1 MHIPAADAL
10 IRALV
15 LVAVLGVA
23 VAEAQNPWGPVG
35 GPAARPAPDAPTQAP
50 APPPAPTLS
59 EGGKT
64 PGFMRPF
71 VDRIAAAQRTLN
83 RTISRE
89 MREISQSGSARALLV
104 VTGVAFVYGVLH
116 AAGPGHGK
124 LVVSSFFLARRARIG
139 AGIAVGTAISFL
151 QAITSIVLVCA
162 LGALLGQ
169 HGFDVLGRSVWIEAA
184 SYALIVAIG
193 VVMAFTAFRGHDHEH
208 RHGAGR
214 VGLGMIV
221 AAGVTPC
228 ASALITMLFA
238 LTNGVLLVGI
248 GATLVMAV
256 GMSIT
261 TSLVGVLTILGRR
274 TFMVALPGSPTLR
287 DRVSMGLGVAGG
299 IVIAVVGALLLAG
312 AWARLG

>member
-1 MHIPAADAL
+1 L

-15 LVAVLGVA
+15 LAAVVA
-23 VAEAQNPWGPVG
+23 VATSAAEARSPWEVAP
-35 GPAARPAPDAPTQAP
+35 ARPAAPGP
-50 APPPAPTLS
+50 AS
-59 EGGKT
+59 GEGGAV
-64 PGFMRPF
+64 PGFLRPV
-71 VDRIAAAQRTLN
+71 VDRIAAAQRELN

-89 MREISQSGSARALLV
+89 LRAVRESGSTKALLV

-124 LVVSSFFLARRARIG
+124 LVVSSFFLARQARVV
-139 AGIAVGTAISFL
+139 AGILTGTAISFL
-151 QAITSIVLVCA
+151 QAITSIVLVCG
-162 LGALLGQ
+162 LGVVLGQ
-169 HGFDVLGRSVWIEAA
+169 HGFDVLGRSVWLEAL

-193 VVMAFTAFRGHDHEH
+193 LVIAVSAVRGAHHREH
-208 RHGAGR
+208 GEHGR
-214 VGLGMIV
+214 VGLGMII

-228 ASALITMLFA
+228 ASALIIMLFA

-261 TSLVGVLTILGRR
+261 VSLVGILTILGRR
-274 TFMVALPGSPTLR
+274 TLIMALPGSP
-287 DRVSMGLGVAGG
+287 RVRGWVSTGLSVGGGV
-299 IVIAVVGALLLAG
+299 IIAVVGGLLLAG

>member
-1 MHIPAADAL
+1 MHVPAAGTL
-10 IRALV
+10 IRGVTLAV
-15 LVAVLGVA
+15 LLGVA
-23 VAEAQNPWGPVG
+23 VAEAQWGPA
-35 GPAARPAPDAPTQAP
+35 PAA
-50 APPPAPTLS
+50 PPAPALS

-71 VDRIAAAQRTLN
+71 VDRIAAMQRTLN

-89 MREISQSGSARALLV
+89 MRQISETGSPRALLV

-139 AGIAVGTAISFL
+139 AGIAAGTAISFL
-151 QAITSIVLVCA
+151 QALTSIVLVCA
-162 LGALLGQ
+162 LGAVLGQ
-169 HGFDVLGRSVWIEAA
+169 QGFDVLGRSVWIEAA

-193 VVMAFTAFRGHDHEH
+193 LVMAFTAFRGHHHDHG
-208 RHGAGR
+208 HGAGR
-214 VGLGMIV
+214 AGLGMIV
-221 AAGVTPC
+221 AAGITPC

-238 LTNGVLLVGI
+238 LTNGVLLVGVA
-248 GATLVMAV
+248 ATLVMAV

-274 TFMVALPGSPTLR
+274 TVMIALPGGARLR
-287 DRVSMGLGVAGG
+287 DRVSMGLSVAGG
-299 IVIAVVGALLLAG
+299 VVIAAVGALLLAG